1 MPVSSEALRQLV
13 AGERDGL
20 RLTKRYLRPDGSLVH
35 AELSTSLLRGPEGSP
50 LYFATQ
56 IIDVTEQQQTRI
68 ERDTHLTMLRS
79 VLANSQSLIYVKD
92 LQGRYLLANEPFERA
107 FGVTETELLGHD
119 DTWLDPALA
128 PVWRANDLRAQQGE
142 HRVAEWSEGP
152 AGRQHYDS
160 VKLPLYDG
168 AGQLYATCGI
178 SLDVTEARRVAEAL
192 TQARDV
198 ALAATAAKSS
208 FLATMSHEIRTPM
221 NAVIGLTGLLLDSA
235 LDAQQRDLLETVR
248 NSGDALLNII
258 NDILDFS
265 KIEAGELT
273 LEKQPFSLRQCIE
286 SAVTLVALPA
296 HDKHLELVADVHPG
310 CPELLVGDVTR
321 FRQVIVNLL
330 GNAVKFTSAGE
341 VMVTVT
347 ATPIPPSGR
356 SATGPLVRLHVAVS
370 DTGIGIPA
378 DRISSL
384 FQSFSQVDTST
395 TREYGGTGLG
405 LAISRRLAEAMS
417 GDLAV
422 VSEPGVGS
430 TFTLCAEFPLVPE
443 LRAEVEGIDA
453 LSGRSAV
460 VVDDNDSSR
469 RVLQQHLQHWGM
481 NVTGC
486 AGPADVLAL
495 VAGGGAFDVAVL
507 DMAMPG
513 MDGPQLALALRGH
526 PAGRDLPLVLLSAL
540 QARSESPDLAAF
552 SAVVTK
558 PVRAAAL
565 FDALAAALGSPEPG
579 LRALESAGGHR
590 AGDGPAV
597 RVPAV
602 LRVLL
607 AEDNIV
613 NQKVAQL
620 MIRRLGHNVDT
631 VSNGQ
636 EALDAVHRVRYD
648 VVLMDVQMPVLD
660 GLAATERIRAEL
672 PRERQPY
679 ILALTANAL
688 AEDRAAC
695 MSAGIDAFL
704 PKPVR
709 QSELDD
715 ALQAVRPDPHPAP
728 PEPAGARGGE
738 SAGRILPAGA

>member
-1 MPVSSEALRQLV
+1 MSSEALRQLV

-715 ALQAVRPDPHPAP
+715 ALQAVRTDPHPAS